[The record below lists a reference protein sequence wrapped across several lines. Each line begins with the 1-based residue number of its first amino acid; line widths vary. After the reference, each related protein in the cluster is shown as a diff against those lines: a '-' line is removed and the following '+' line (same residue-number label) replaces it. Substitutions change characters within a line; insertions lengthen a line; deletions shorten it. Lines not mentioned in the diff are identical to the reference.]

1 MKVPPE
7 QHVRLM
13 ERQFKQWV
21 KPENGCE
28 QVLGKLLVE
37 GVLAS
42 LPVKMKSWIESQGV
56 RECREI
62 LALMQRYSDSF
73 GGSYSES
80 VSTTRDKKLAS
91 ESHRD
96 SKGKSFMDGTQME
109 KRNIMCYKCRKMGHY
124 ARECKEGNYVVVEL
138 QQPQSL
144 YQRQGTVNGG
154 PEVQMRIDTGCSRTT
169 IREDLI
175 APYLR
180 QPKSVS
186 VMVAMGEIVEYCTA
200 VVTVKVDGVER
211 QLEVAVAKELPVP
224 VLLGADMPL
233 EELIVMKLSG
243 QRLKE
248 IVTDK
253 SFAVLTRSQVRRDTE
268 AEKQCLDEERKTQG
282 VASPLVWKE
291 DGKEDEQKETSATM
305 DPGSD
310 CSDGRKDLQKG
321 KVRTCP
327 EARTKEA
334 EVDQE
339 CQSNP
344 GFDLDDDLFG
354 ESGKARTELTQE
366 QKRQER
372 RRRWRNSEGKTN
384 VEELSKSQREDETIQ
399 QWMSKEDPT
408 RIIQKNGVLLRM
420 WKPRSHPNQE

>member
-1 MKVPPE
+1 MDNGPYANG
-7 QHVRLM
+7 L
-13 ERQFKQWV
+13 
-21 KPENGCE
+21 ENG
-28 QVLGKLLVE
+28 
-37 GVLAS
+37 
-42 LPVKMKSWIESQGV
+42 
-56 RECREI
+56 
-62 LALMQRYSDSF
+62 SDDF
-73 GGSYSES
+73 
-80 VSTTRDKKLAS
+80 VDR
-91 ESHRD
+91 
-96 SKGKSFMDGTQME
+96 QME
-109 KRNIMCYKCRKMGHY
+109 KRDIMCYRCRKMGHY

-144 YQRQGTVNGG
+144 DQRLGTVNGG

-186 VMVAMGEIVEYCTA
+186 AMVATGEIVEYRTA

-248 IVTDK
+248 IVTDE

-268 AEKQCLDEERKTQG
+268 AQKQCLDEERKTQG

-291 DGKEDEQKETSATM
+291 DGKEDEQKKTSATM
-305 DPGSD
+305 DLGSD

-321 KVRTCP
+321 NVRTCP
-327 EARTKEA
+327 ETRTKEA

-339 CQSNP
+339 CRSNP

-354 ESGKARTELTQE
+354 EPGKARTELTQE
-366 QKRQER
+366 
-372 RRRWRNSEGKTN
+372 
-384 VEELSKSQREDETIQ
+384 
-399 QWMSKEDPT
+399 
-408 RIIQKNGVLLRM
+408 
-420 WKPRSHPNQE
+420 